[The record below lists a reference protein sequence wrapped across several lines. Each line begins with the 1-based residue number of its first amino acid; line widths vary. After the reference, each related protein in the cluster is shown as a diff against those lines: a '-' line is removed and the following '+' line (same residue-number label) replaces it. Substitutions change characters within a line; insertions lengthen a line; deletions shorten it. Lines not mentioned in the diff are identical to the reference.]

1 MVVVISVIKVG
12 MLLIWNDA
20 GQQQAYIHLEMITP
34 QQQVLVGL
42 SGGGWGHIVPCWQ
55 LCVCVCVCVCVCGGH
70 M

>member
-34 QQQVLVGL
+34 QQQVLVG
-42 SGGGWGHIVPCWQ
+42 GGGTLCLVDS
-55 LCVCVCVCVCVCGGH
+55 CVCVCVCVCVCGGH